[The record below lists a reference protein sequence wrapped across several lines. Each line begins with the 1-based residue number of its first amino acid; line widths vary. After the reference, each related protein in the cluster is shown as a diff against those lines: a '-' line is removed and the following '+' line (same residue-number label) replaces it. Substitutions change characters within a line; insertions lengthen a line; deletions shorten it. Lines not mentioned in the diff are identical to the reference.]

1 MRAARVSRLYTLTRR
16 WTNVRSW
23 PPVLAA
29 AGVYATLISFL
40 GLWGVPYLTQVYGL
54 RRVAAA
60 NTVLW
65 LAAGIVV
72 GSPLVGWLS
81 DRQLGLRRLPLIVC
95 TWLYAACW
103 VVLVVPSDL
112 RASATLLGPLFFIM
126 GLTASSLILVWSCV
140 REVNNPAHVGIVIGF
155 CNAPI
160 FLAFAMLQW
169 LTGAILDATW
179 AGLEAGGVR
188 IYPEAGYRTAFGVC
202 LAVAAGSLVM
212 ALLVTETR
220 CRNIWRRATH

>member
-1 MRAARVSRLYTLTRR
+1 MSGAGRRFSPRPGYTRR
-16 WTNVRSW
+16 SSPSSVC
-23 PPVLAA
+23 
-29 AGVYATLISFL
+29 GVSPTSPRFTGSGA
-40 GLWGVPYLTQVYGL
+40 W
-54 RRVAAA
+54 RRR
-60 NTVLW
+60 TPSY
-65 LAAGIVV
+65 
-72 GSPLVGWLS
+72 GSPPASSWARRWWDGCRTASSACRGSLS
-81 DRQLGLRRLPLIVC
+81 LSARGSTPRAGSSSSSRG
-95 TWLYAACW
+95 
-103 VVLVVPSDL
+103 DL

-212 ALLVTETR
+212 APLVTETR
-220 CRNIWRRATH
+220 LRHIWGRATHPGG

>member
-1 MRAARVSRLYTLTRR
+1 MARRR
-16 WTNVRSW
+16 H
-23 PPVLAA
+23 
-29 AGVYATLISFL
+29 
-40 GLWGVPYLTQVYGL
+40 
-54 RRVAAA
+54 RR
-60 NTVLW
+60 
-65 LAAGIVV
+65 